1 MTEIMEERSMKIIRL
16 TGPVILTLSLAVSLL
31 AHHSAAG
38 VDQTKTVTH
47 EGVVKHFSWANPHS
61 YLEIEVINAKGVPEI
76 WNLEM
81 MPPTYLV
88 RAGWTSKSVKVG
100 DKVSFT
106 ARPMRNGDPGGL
118 FVSIKLPDGKTLGQ
132 TAPRGGAA
140 APAAPVYQQ

>member
-1 MTEIMEERSMKIIRL
+1 MKTIRL
-16 TGPVILTLSLAVSLL
+16 TGLVILTLSLAVSLF

-61 YLEIEVINAKGVPEI
+61 YLEIEVINAKGAPEI

-81 MPPTYLV
+81 MPPSYLV
-88 RAGWTSKSVKVG
+88 KAGWKSSTVKVG
-100 DKVSFT
+100 DKVTFT

-118 FVSIKLPDGKTLGQ
+118 FVSAKVPDGRTLTQ
-132 TAPRGGAA
+132 TAPRGGGA
-140 APAAPVYQQ
+140 APTAAPTPPVAGQR